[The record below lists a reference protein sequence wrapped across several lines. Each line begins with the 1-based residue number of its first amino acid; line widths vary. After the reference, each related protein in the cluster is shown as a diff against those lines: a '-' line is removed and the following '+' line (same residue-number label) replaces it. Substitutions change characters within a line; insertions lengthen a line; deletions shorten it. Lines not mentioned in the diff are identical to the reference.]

1 MFIAWTTFNPL
12 FIEARDWFLD
22 KIIKQGVE
30 YETPKRVGYVIEK
43 VGTNSDSEAYFMV
56 GNKKTTDIIN
66 TIAPLHKTS
75 SNLLGL
81 LDISELPIVIPPAT
95 KFTFNGASGSKARIV
110 GKSIFLEPG
119 EGMPGDYL
127 TRYAEQHRKYF
138 TYYQGTFSLDTD
150 EAWGAG
156 VEYEILSL
164 TPLTIE
170 KVILDSYVLVS
181 ISGNTVNEGD
191 FGVKFYIDNSPL
203 EFDVAENLM
212 EGIDSKSM
220 PSPPADSTEEVAF
233 SLKDFPIELTG
244 DHTLSVKVKNTSGA
258 DKSPASGSAWS
269 VVVTLVAKYERAE

>member
-1 MFIAWTTFNPL
+1 M
-12 FIEARDWFLD
+12 ARDWFLD

-138 TYYQGTFSLDTD
+138 TYYKGTFALGTD
-150 EAWGAG
+150 EVWKAG

-170 KVILDSYVLVS
+170 RIVFDNVIMVS

-191 FGVKFYIDNSPL
+191 FGVRFYIDNSPL

-220 PSPPADSTEEVAF
+220 PSPPADTTEMVPF
-233 SLKDFPIELTG
+233 SLKEYPIELTG
-244 DHTLSVKVKNTSGA
+244 DHTLSIKVKNTSGA

-269 VVVTLVAKYERAE
+269 VEVILVAKYEKAE

>member
-1 MFIAWTTFNPL
+1 L
-12 FIEARDWFLD
+12 ARYWILD
-22 KIIKQGVE
+22 KIIKQGTE
-30 YETPKRVGYVIEK
+30 YETPKRVGYVVEK
-43 VGTNSDSEAYFMV
+43 VGTDSSEESYFMV
-56 GNKKTTDIIN
+56 GDKRTTDIIN

-81 LDISELPIVIPPAT
+81 LDISELPVVIPPST

-110 GKSIFLEPG
+110 GKAVFLDPG
-119 EGMPGDYL
+119 EGMPAEFL

-138 TYYQGTFSLDTD
+138 TYYKGSFALGTD
-150 EAWGAG
+150 EAWKAGA
-156 VEYEILSL
+156 EYEILSL

-170 KVILDSYVLVS
+170 KITLDSFVLVS

-220 PSPPADSTEEVAF
+220 PSPPADSTEMIPF

-244 DHTLSVKVKNTSGA
+244 DHTLSIKVKNTSGA
-258 DKSPASGSAWS
+258 DKSPASGSNWS
-269 VVVTLVAKYERAE
+269 VEVLVVAKYERAE

>member
-1 MFIAWTTFNPL
+1 M
-12 FIEARDWFLD
+12 AREWVLD
-22 KIIKQGVE
+22 KIIDVDTE
-30 YETPKRVGYVIEK
+30 YESPKRVGYVIEK
-43 VGTNSDSEAYFMV
+43 VGTDSDSEAYFMV
-56 GNKKTTDIIN
+56 GGKKTTELLS
-66 TIAPLHKTS
+66 TVAPIHKTS

-81 LDISELPIVIPPAT
+81 LDISELPIIVPPST
-95 KFTFNGASGSKARIV
+95 KFSFSGASGSKARIKGRAV
-110 GKSIFLEPG
+110 FLDPG
-119 EGMPGDYL
+119 EGLPAELL

-138 TYYQGTFSLDTD
+138 TYYQGSFALDTD
-150 EAWGAG
+150 EAWGDG

-170 KVILDSYVLVS
+170 KVTLDSYVLVS

-233 SLKDFPIELTG
+233 SLKEFPIELTG
-244 DHTLSVKVKNTSGA
+244 DHTLSIKVKNTSGA
-258 DKSPASGSAWS
+258 DKSPASGSNWS
-269 VVVTLVAKYERAE
+269 VVVTVVAKYERAE